1 MVGCKLYIKK
11 KREGDWLTSLLNRK
25 FFDSCIIHQQL
36 RKNEK
41 NVFCMDCNL
50 EFCRHCVK
58 SHFLH
63 RQLQIC
69 KYVYQDVVRLQDIQ
83 KHLDCAKIQTYKING
98 EKAVHLNP
106 RPQLKDAK
114 PSTKAKFGASC
125 ESCGRYLQDVPN
137 RFCSIACKVCT
148 ESVVKVK
155 DEEKVI
161 NFSIEEFQKMSWD
174 TNFNEEERE
183 SSENESSL
191 SLTDMSEE
199 TQGWMGRAA
208 LKPRKQMHKRK
219 GVPRRSPLC

>member
-1 MVGCKLYIKK
+1 MVGCKLFIKK
-11 KREGDWLTSLLNRK
+11 KREDWLTSLLNCK

-58 SHFLH
+58 AHFLH
-63 RQLQIC
+63 PKLQIC

-83 KHLDCAKIQTYKING
+83 KHLDCSKIQTYKING

-106 RPQLKDAK
+106 RPQSKDSK

-125 ESCGRYLQDVPN
+125 EACGRYLQDVPN
-137 RFCSIACKVCT
+137 RFCSIACKVSA
-148 ESVVKVK
+148 ESVKAT
-155 DEEKVI
+155 DEQKVI
-161 NFSIEEFQKMSWD
+161 DFSIEELQKDSWEE
-174 TNFNEEERE
+174 NFNQERQ
-183 SSENESSL
+183 SSENESTL

-199 TQGWMGRAA
+199 TQGWMTTA
-208 LKPRKQMHKRK
+208 LKPRKRLHKRK
-219 GVPRRSPLC
+219 GIPRRSPLC